1 MAVSFDRFTDI
12 IETAAPLGCA
22 YSWDNS
28 GRNVRVSDSVKKVMI
43 TLDVT
48 ESVIDQAEEQ
58 GCDTILSHH
67 PLLFRET
74 RKLDIDDPVTGLV
87 IRAVR
92 SGISLYAAHTSYDC
106 APGGLN
112 CKLGEK
118 LGLKNLSVFV
128 PEQGSVEGMGL
139 GVVGDFTEPM
149 SFDALIARVGI
160 SLGQD
165 HPRHNGISGKFMR
178 AAVIGGAGGE
188 FFREAKQAGA
198 QVLITGEAKYNHFID
213 AAQMGI
219 LIVEAGHFETERIF
233 IESMKAHLSESIKK
247 EGLELEIVTAEVYP
261 PCRTR

>member
-22 YSWDNS
+22 YPWDNS
-28 GRNVRVSDSVKKVMI
+28 GRNIRLSDTVKKVMI
-43 TLDVT
+43 ALDVT
-48 ESVIDQAEEQ
+48 ESVIAQAEEQ

-74 RKLDIDDPVTGLV
+74 KKLDIDDPITGLV

-106 APGGLN
+106 APDGLN
-112 CKLGEK
+112 YKLGEK
-118 LGLKNLSVFV
+118 LGMQDLSIFV
-128 PEQGSVEGMGL
+128 PERGSIDGMGL
-139 GVVGDFTEPM
+139 GVVGDFAEPM
-149 SFDALIARVGI
+149 SADALIARVGLA
-160 SLGQD
+160 LGQD
-165 HPRHNGISGKFMR
+165 HPRHNGISGEFTR

-233 IESMKAHLSESIKK
+233 IESMKAHLSEFIKN
-247 EGLELEIVTAEVYP
+247 EGLELEIVAAEVYP
-261 PCRTR
+261 PCVTR